1 MEVRVVCCH
10 REFAYGDP
18 CVRVG
23 GWDQLRPH
31 RAQAVV
37 RYTERGQLRKRQRM
51 RCLYDYMV
59 NLRARA
65 GSADGYMAIRGDS
78 EQERSG

>member
-1 MEVRVVCCH
+1 M
-10 REFAYGDP
+10 
-18 CVRVG
+18 
-23 GWDQLRPH
+23 
-31 RAQAVV
+31 V